1 METGLAI
8 LLALGIFVGIPAAI
22 GFGIVGA
29 VVLRQRVRAARTARV
44 GRTVPEAHEATA
56 AAKAGR

>member
-8 LLALGIFVGIPAAI
+8 LLALGIFVGIPALI

-29 VVLRQRVRAARTARV
+29 IALAERVRAARK
-44 GRTVPEAHEATA
+44 
-56 AAKAGR
+56 AKAAETKLGVIRK